1 MSLQFTPFP
10 VSENSDLFRPGD
22 RLLVGLNTGSLRV
35 YRINETISETKSA
48 HHGHLSGSQD
58 RPSSSLQPKAVDL
71 MREEEKFSKHKIEQ
85 LAIVREANLLISLSN
100 NIVSSHD
107 LQTYEFQ
114 ESLLKTRGASTFA
127 ITSNIVK
134 DSSTGVPS
142 IVSRLAVAV
151 KRRLILWSWH
161 DSELS
166 AETLE
171 LSLVTGIKSLTWL
184 TGTRLVAGL
193 SSSYVMVD
201 VITTEIRDIV
211 GPGSIGGTPG
221 QDGGRF
227 GGVGVSTISYM
238 GLAGTAPKPLASKLG
253 ETEMLLAKDINTLFI
268 DTDGSSLGRRQVPWA
283 VAPEAIGYSYPYLLA
298 LQATK
303 GTLEVRNPESLSL
316 LQTIS
321 LPSANQLHIS
331 QPNISLAHAGKGFLV
346 HSERCIWQM
355 VGQEYDAQIEALIE
369 KGRLDEAI
377 SLLGML
383 EDALLKDK
391 TSQLRETKMLK
402 AQTLFDQKRWRE
414 SFDLFTDVE
423 APPER
428 VIRLFPPTISGFG
441 LLTGLDGKPHI
452 GRQEGDSVSLNDTQG
467 SDENNRLSLNQAS
480 SEASSAMESNTL
492 MNDAGSVRTST
503 TPRPDAGVQLGEQG
517 WIHEAWLNYTNLRI
531 DGKDLKAATAELRPF
546 LVSVR
551 TKIQRYLSPDGT
563 LKQPINDKT
572 NDSNHFS
579 HREAQA
585 LLLKQTSASD
595 EEERQ
600 ALLATAKLVDT
611 TLFRAYMFAS
621 PSLVGP
627 LFRIDN
633 FCDLEVVK
641 EKLIGSGRYNDLV
654 DFFYGKKLHR
664 QALELLKN
672 FGEEDQTDEMAQIA
686 PQLAGPERTVAYLQN
701 LPSET
706 IDLILQFAE
715 WPLRINSDLGM
726 EIFVADSENAE
737 TLPRQRVL
745 DFLQGINETLAMRY
759 LEHIIRE
766 LNDTTPGFHQ
776 RLVEIYIEGLKSREF
791 GTQEEEDKW
800 KIDSL
805 AFLRSSRN
813 YNAYKTL
820 RQLPSDGEI

>member
-1 MSLQFTPFP
+1 M
-10 VSENSDLFRPGD
+10 
-22 RLLVGLNTGSLRV
+22 VGLNTGSLRI
-35 YRINETISETKSA
+35 YRINETISESKAA
-48 HHGHLSGSQD
+48 HHGHPSDNQD
-58 RPSSSLQPKAVDL
+58 RPSSSSQSKAVDL

-107 LQTYEFQ
+107 LQTYELQ

-134 DSSTGVPS
+134 DTSTGVPS

-171 LSLVTGIKSLTWL
+171 LSLMTGIKSLTWL
-184 TGTRLVAGL
+184 TGTKIVAGL

-201 VITTEIRDIV
+201 VITTEVKDIV

-253 ETEMLLAKDINTLFI
+253 EMEMLLAKDINTLFI
-268 DTDGSSLGRRQVPWA
+268 DTVGDSLGRRQVPWA

-321 LPSANQLHIS
+321 LPSANQLHIP

-391 TSQLRETKMLK
+391 PSQLRETKMLK

-414 SFDLFTDVE
+414 SFDLFTEVE

-428 VIRLFPPTISGFG
+428 VIRLFPPTISG
-441 LLTGLDGKPHI
+441 TGLPIRPDDKPHS
-452 GRQEGDSVSLNDTQG
+452 GRQMGDSATLNDTQE
-467 SDENNRLSLNQAS
+467 SDENNQLSLKQANS
-480 SEASSAMESNTL
+480 DASSAMESNTL
-492 MNDAGSVRTST
+492 MNDASSVRTFT
-503 TPRPDAGVQLGEQG
+503 TIRQDAGVQLGKQS
-517 WIHEAWLNYTNLRI
+517 WIHETLLGHTNHRI

-546 LVSVR
+546 LVSAR
-551 TKIQRYLSPDGT
+551 TKLQRYLSPDGT
-563 LKQPINDKT
+563 LKQPINDKS
-572 NDSNHFS
+572 NDPNQFS

-633 FCDLEVVK
+633 FCDLEVVN
-641 EKLIGSGRYNDLV
+641 EKLIETGRYNDLV
-654 DFFYGKKLHR
+654 DFFYGKRLHR
-664 QALELLKN
+664 QALELLKK
-672 FGEEDQTDEMAQIA
+672 FGEQDRTDEKEEIA

-701 LPSET
+701 LPSEM

-715 WPLRINSDLGM
+715 WPLRMNSDLGM
-726 EIFVADSENAE
+726 EIFIADSENAE

-745 DFLQGINETLAMRY
+745 EFLQGIDETLAVRY

-776 RLVEIYIEGLKSREF
+776 RLVEIYIEGLKSRGF
-791 GTQEEEDKW
+791 ATQEEKDKW
-800 KIDSL
+800 RMDSL
-805 AFLRSSRN
+805 AFLKSSRN
-813 YNAYKTL
+813 YHAYKAL